1 VITRVN
7 GHSIDGMGQLMGE
20 VRRRRPGDTVDL
32 TIVQGSTSKSVV
44 VMLGTWVDTP
54 ATAVAPPTS
63 VARLT
68 TSG

>member
-1 VITRVN
+1 
-7 GHSIDGMGQLMGE
+7 MGE